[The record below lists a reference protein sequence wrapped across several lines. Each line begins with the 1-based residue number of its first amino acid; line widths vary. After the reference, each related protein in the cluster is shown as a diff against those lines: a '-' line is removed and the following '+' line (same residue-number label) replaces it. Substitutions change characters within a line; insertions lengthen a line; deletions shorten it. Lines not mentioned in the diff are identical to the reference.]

1 MTVGERLELVRRL
14 ARVERLRMRAPRYLF
29 IAALAVTSLVG
40 VRELVAPSRPA
51 APATPPA
58 VDVDQA
64 ADDFAVQFARA
75 YLSYEARRPGLR
87 ERALRPF
94 LPEDLDLDAG
104 FVPRSGSEAVLWA
117 QVAENQAAAG
127 GGRVI
132 VVALATDADPW
143 PTYLAVPV
151 ERRGGGALALAGY
164 PSFVGAPAITQTG
177 LRERAEVDDPALV
190 TVSRRVV
197 ANYLAGERANLEA
210 DLAPDAAVSLP
221 QTRLRVSAV
230 DEVAWA
236 HGVGSGAVLVTVEAV
251 GAQGTY
257 TLTYEVGIARRA
269 GRPLATYVETV
280 PTHS

>member
-1 MTVGERLELVRRL
+1 
-14 ARVERLRMRAPRYLF
+14 MRAPRYLF
-29 IAALAVTSLVG
+29 IGALAITSLVG
-40 VRELVAPSRPA
+40 LRELVAPARPT
-51 APATPPA
+51 APDPPSA
-58 VDVDQA
+58 VTVDQA

-75 YLSYEARRPGLR
+75 YLSYDARRPGLR

-94 LPEDLDLDAG
+94 LPEDLDVDAG

-117 QVAENQAAAG
+117 QVAQNQAAAG

-132 VVALATDADPW
+132 VVALTTDADPR

-151 ERRGGGALALAGY
+151 ERRGDGALALAGY
-164 PSFVGAPAITQTG
+164 PSFVGAPAIALTG
-177 LRERAEVDDPALV
+177 LRERPEVDDPAV
-190 TVSRRVV
+190 VAVSRRVV

-210 DLAPDAAVSLP
+210 DLDPEAAVSLP

-251 GAQGTY
+251 GAGGAY